1 MTPKRSRSQQ
11 LDLFGEDDKRPPTPL
26 SRATARKGSKSFAAP
41 APRPW
46 LCVVL
51 AVDTARRSG
60 WCIGARGAR
69 VDSGEVSVEDEPTI
83 AQIVANAV
91 ELASSA
97 QLPCVLVLEAPWGGS
112 VAVVTALGV
121 SRGAWLR
128 AWKRAGQALARVV
141 SVTPS
146 GWRGPVLGAAWVSA
160 PRAAVRA
167 HEQRTAH
174 ALVGH
179 PVGED
184 EAPAIW
190 IARWAA
196 HAAQVGRAI
205 GKRAQKASLRA
216 WTKKREG

>member
-1 MTPKRSRSQQ
+1 MTTKRSRSQQ
-11 LDLFGEDDKRPPTPL
+11 QLSLFGEDDKRPPTPL

-69 VDSGEVSVEDEPTI
+69 VDSGELDVEDDATI
-83 AQIVANAV
+83 AQIVANTV
-91 ELASSA
+91 ELASSYG
-97 QLPCVLVLEAPWGGS
+97 LPCVMVLEAPWGGS

-121 SRGAWLR
+121 SRGVWLR

-146 GWRGPVLGAAWVSA
+146 EWRGPVLGSAWVSA

-205 GKRAQKASLRA
+205 GKRAQRASLRA
-216 WTKKREG
+216 WTKRG

>member
-1 MTPKRSRSQQ
+1 MKRPRAEQ
-11 LDLFGEDDKRPPTPL
+11 LDLFGQNDKRAPTPL
-26 SRATARKGSKSFAAP
+26 SRATARRGSKSFAAP

-69 VDSGEVSVEDEPTI
+69 VDSGEVSVEDEPTV
-83 AQIVANAV
+83 AQIVANV
-91 ELASSA
+91 IELAHEYE
-97 QLPCVLVLEAPWGGS
+97 LPCVLVLEAPWGGN

-121 SRGAWLR
+121 SRGVWLR

-146 GWRGPVLGAAWVSA
+146 EWRGPVLGAEWVSA

-167 HEQRTAH
+167 HEQRTAR

-196 HAAQVGRAI
+196 HAAQVGTAI
-205 GKRAQKASLRA
+205 GKRARRASLRA
-216 WTKKREG
+216 WTKRG